1 MFIESPAHNTKPN
14 PLLTSSNGPS
24 LSLFPRSAEPQF
36 CAASAM
42 DKLVDLARPS
52 DHLSPRSSLTWVDQP
67 FQASHQPP
75 APQEMKFKILGSPV
89 PSRVDGEMEME
100 TLGPPKPDAVMERK
114 KSRVGI
120 CSLC

>member
-1 MFIESPAHNTKPN
+1 MA
-14 PLLTSSNGPS
+14 L
-24 LSLFPRSAEPQF
+24 RF
-36 CAASAM
+36 CAASVM
-42 DKLVDLARPS
+42 ERLDGFHLRG
-52 DHLSPRSSLTWVDQP
+52 HLSPRSSLTWVDRP

-114 KSRVGI
+114 KSRV
-120 CSLC
+120 STRS

>member
-1 MFIESPAHNTKPN
+1 MAPP
-14 PLLTSSNGPS
+14 
-24 LSLFPRSAEPQF
+24 F
-36 CAASAM
+36 CAASVM
-42 DKLVDLARPS
+42 DKLVDLPRPS
-52 DHLSPRSSLTWVDQP
+52 DHLSPRSSSTWVDRP
-67 FQASHQPP
+67 FQAPHQP
-75 APQEMKFKILGSPV
+75 PQEMKFKILGSPV

>member
-1 MFIESPAHNTKPN
+1 MEH
-14 PLLTSSNGPS
+14 
-24 LSLFPRSAEPQF
+24 QF

-52 DHLSPRSSLTWVDQP
+52 DLLSPRSSLTWVDHN

-75 APQEMKFKILGSPV
+75 QEMKLKILGSPV

-120 CSLC
+120 CSTVDFSRVLPDADTFDPLSSEGNKFTWWPK